1 VSLLQW
7 TYIRK
12 YIRKADK
19 RKEMK
24 KFVDD
29 ITEVFVISF
38 FKKNIL
44 VIFIIILII
53 IDFFL
58 FCRKYI
64 TS

>member
-1 VSLLQW
+1 M
-7 TYIRK
+7 RK
-12 YIRKADK
+12 YIRKANK
-19 RKEMK
+19 RKEVK
-24 KFVDD
+24 KFVDS
-29 ITEVFVISF
+29 IAEVFVVSF

-44 VIFIIILII
+44 VIFLILLII